1 MALTECEFFAD
12 SAPSSLHATFQ
23 PHAFFQTQACFYT
36 QAWGQLWKRFSLTTS
51 LTPLLVLIAA
61 ISVHDAWLV
70 VLNDQVIAEFERN
83 PIGRWLIELNSGS
96 VHLFVTV
103 KLIGTSLVC
112 GVLSTLHDSA
122 PRIGRLVTWP
132 IACFQLA
139 LLTYLYTF

>member
-1 MALTECEFFAD
+1 MALPLPVSFVG
-12 SAPSSLHATFQ
+12 SAPSTRRLRDLVAA
-23 PHAFFQTQACFYT
+23 AFSFA
-36 QAWGQLWKRFSLTTS
+36 SP
-51 LTPLLVLIAA
+51 LTPLLLLIAA

-83 PIGRWLIELNSGS
+83 PLGRWLIDLNSGS

-112 GVLSTLHDSA
+112 GVLSTLHDTS

>member
-1 MALTECEFFAD
+1 MALPYCEFCAD
-12 SAPSSLHATFQ
+12 SAASPQPRQIKPRSIQ
-23 PHAFFQTQACFYT
+23 PHAS
-36 QAWGQLWKRFSLTTS
+36 GQLSQPFSLTTS
-51 LTPLLVLIAA
+51 LTPLLLLIAA

-70 VLNDQVIAEFERN
+70 VINDQVIAEFERN
-83 PIGRWLIELNSGS
+83 PLGRWLIELNSGS

-112 GVLSTLHDSA
+112 GVLSTLHDTS

>member
-1 MALTECEFFAD
+1 MALPLPGSFVG
-12 SAPSSLHATFQ
+12 SAPSTRRLRDLVAS
-23 PHAFFQTQACFYT
+23 AFSFA
-36 QAWGQLWKRFSLTTS
+36 SP
-51 LTPLLVLIAA
+51 LTPLLLLIAA

-83 PIGRWLIELNSGS
+83 PLGRWLIDLNSGS

-122 PRIGRLVTWP
+122 PRIGRMVTWP